1 MCIKMSTE
9 LELYDHRHFAVYC
22 VVLMITT
29 KQKYQNLDTVPH
41 EQIYNMNTIF
51 MQVSQAVD
59 EVKLKLLKVNSVH
72 KSPINFTILPY
83 FFIQ

>member
-1 MCIKMSTE
+1 MTIATLLCTV
-9 LELYDHRHFAVYC
+9 LYWW
-22 VVLMITT
+22 L
-29 KQKYQNLDTVPH
+29 QQNEKYQNLDIVPH

-51 MQVSQAVD
+51 MQVNQAVD

-83 FFIQ
+83 FFLILKH